1 MDWIHENRLKTI
13 VIIGLLAANLVMVY
27 LLWWKMPAAAPAP
40 ALTDDPKRTSGSAA
54 LMKQVLDLSDV
65 QTEKV
70 DAILRS
76 RRESAR
82 PAADTLA
89 ALKARLAEELFIEP
103 PDTNRAASLAAE
115 IGKAQATVEL
125 NRFRNFREIMA
136 VLSSE
141 QRVAFKPVVIDV
153 FGRKPPR
160 EEPLRVRGEKDDRRP
175 GRTAPGGTGGG
186 DVSHPAADE
195 RRDAPAGDRGE
206 LVERPA
212 DPPHDQ
218 NGPPSIE
225 EKLSRYVQR
234 LRLTDEQAR
243 AVHEILVR
251 TREKGRAL
259 KQMRDP
265 DRNAVDA
272 AKEQIRREEDEAIM
286 NILTEGQR
294 REFAAMRSRKPR

>member
-27 LLWWKMPAAAPAP
+27 LLWWKMPAAAPTPAP
-40 ALTDDPKRTSGSAA
+40 ADDPKRTSGSAA
-54 LMKQVLDLSDV
+54 LMKQVLDLSDA
-65 QTEKV
+65 QSEKV

-103 PDTNRAASLAAE
+103 LDTNRATSLAAE

-160 EEPLRVRGEKDDRRP
+160 EEPLRLRGEKDDRRSDRP
-175 GRTAPGGTGGG
+175 APGGQGEG
-186 DVSHPAADE
+186 DASD
-195 RRDAPAGDRGE
+195 RDGNEHRNAPSGDRRGVDE
-206 LVERPA
+206 PPA
-212 DPPHDQ
+212 SPAQDQ

-272 AKEQIRREEDEAIM
+272 TKEQIRREEDEAIM
-286 NILTEGQR
+286 NLLTEEQR